1 MQRHVTNR
9 VQIVKATEVIPC
21 IKSFELDVVISLL
34 IVIIIFM
41 SIGKGITASIS
52 APLVALVLYAF
63 GVGLQ
68 GFPLKL

>member
-63 GVGLQ
+63 GTKLQ
-68 GFPLKL
+68 GFSLEL